1 MVKLVKGKKSGTKKN
16 KGGFGFGSL
25 TNNRFTNKFTD
36 AGKIENMLT
45 DLKKPGYKLGSVWG
59 QSGLFNKPMNSIKI
73 NENVA
78 QILRREL
85 SKYTEEQQNPS
96 HPTANPTAISLKQIE
111 NVTTT
116 SDISQQ
122 IKQTP
127 GFGLSGFRGGK
138 RRTRRRKGKKTRKS
152 NKKSRK
158 SRRR

>member
-16 KGGFGFGSL
+16 KGGLGFGNL
-25 TNNRFTNKFTD
+25 TNSIINNRWTD

-45 DLKKPGYKLGSVWG
+45 DLKNRGYKLAPVWG

-78 QILRREL
+78 QILRTEL
-85 SKYTEEQQNPS
+85 SKYTKEQQNPS

-116 SDISQQ
+116 SDISQP

-127 GFGLSGFRGGK
+127 GFSLSGFRGGK